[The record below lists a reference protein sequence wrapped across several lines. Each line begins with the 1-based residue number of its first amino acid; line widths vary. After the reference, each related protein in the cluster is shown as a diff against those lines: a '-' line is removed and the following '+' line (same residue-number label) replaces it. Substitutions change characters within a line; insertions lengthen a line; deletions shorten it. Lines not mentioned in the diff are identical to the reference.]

1 MSRLRPCVGCAL
13 LLAVLGG
20 CSVAT
25 PRSELARR
33 VGRSDLSVDALRS
46 RVRDMA
52 RRFSGLLEVSADD
65 IASRSGS
72 ASVREAMTTFKIN
85 AVPAMQGALL
95 QPDPVAALVDAWA
108 LLAQLELALPQ
119 FAERAGASR
128 DATDEATRMVH
139 QQEGEIEALW
149 RDVSGQED
157 VSGVR
162 ARVHEWAARNPLVGP
177 LVTRV
182 STVSLLADVA
192 ALSNVNV
199 RGTAAVLEDEV
210 RDLTSRVDLY
220 AGSLPRQARWQ
231 AESLAQEAL
240 RALPAREVLRD
251 LERTVEVLEQL
262 GALAAGT
269 SVLVA
274 RERSA
279 VLGALTT
286 EREALQRFI
295 DEERQ
300 ALMVDVRGERQAV
313 LSALHTERVEGL
325 QQGERIGFTLM
336 DHAFQRAS
344 GLVDRVFL
352 WLLALMALGL
362 VGALLIAALLTRA
375 WKRRTPC

>member
-1 MSRLRPCVGCAL
+1 MSRLRQRVGCAL

-33 VGRSDLSVDALRS
+33 VGRSDLSIDALRS

-65 IASRSGS
+65 IAERSGS
-72 ASVREAMTTFKIN
+72 AAVREAMTTFKLN

-119 FAERAGASR
+119 WAESAGASR
-128 DATDEATRMVH
+128 EATDAASRMVH
-139 QQEGEIEALW
+139 QQEAEIEALW
-149 RDVSGQED
+149 RDVSGHED
-157 VSGVR
+157 VSAPR
-162 ARVHEWAARNPLVGP
+162 KRVHEWAARNPLVGA

-182 STVSLLADVA
+182 STVSLLADVS
-192 ALSNVNV
+192 ALSGVNL

-210 RDLTSRVDLY
+210 RDLTTRLDLY
-220 AGSLPRQARWQ
+220 AASLPRQARWQ
-231 AESLAQEAL
+231 AESLAQEAW
-240 RALPAREVLRD
+240 RALPAKEVLRD
-251 LERTVEVLEQL
+251 LERSVDALDQL
-262 GALAAGT
+262 GALAAGA
-269 SVLVA
+269 SALVA

-279 VLGALTT
+279 VLVAVST
-286 EREALQRFI
+286 EREALQHFI

-300 ALMVDVRGERQAV
+300 AV
-313 LSALHTERVEGL
+313 LAALHTERVEGL
-325 QQGERIGFTLM
+325 QQGERIGYGLV

-344 GLVDRVFL
+344 GLVDRVFV
-352 WLLALMALGL
+352 WLLGLMVLGI
-362 VGALLIAALLTRA
+362 VGALLIAALLSRA
-375 WKRRTPC
+375 WKRRVSD